1 MPEFHKTQM
10 GRAFYDGT
18 MPQINR
24 HLKIIGEEM
33 KVQNE
38 LKHKELQLKEKE
50 LQIRERELIL
60 LERKKN
66 YTTLYQLYK

>member
-24 HLKIIGEEM
+24 HLKVIGEEM
-33 KVQNE
+33 KAQN
-38 LKHKELQLKEKE
+38 KFKYKELQLKEREMQIKERE
-50 LQIRERELIL
+50 LQVRERELEL
-60 LERKKN
+60 LERKMRMM
-66 YTTLYQLYK
+66 